1 MSWPPDRVIIAPA
14 NEAEREAVRTAQRAL
29 GIDATGEMDTATK
42 SALRGVQQLFRLPV
56 TGVLDRATAEALDRL
71 KHPSLRE
78 DESE

>member
-14 NEAEREAVRTAQRAL
+14 TEEEREAVRTAQRAL
-29 GIDATGEMDTATK
+29 NLDVTGELNDATK
-42 SALRGVQQLFRLPV
+42 SALRGVQKGFHLPM

-78 DESE
+78 D